1 MERNQF
7 IQDISLIYGKVT
19 EQIFFQ
25 IRELIV
31 NSLMFVEKQLVDISD
46 HPNLKEYFYHLFSNE
61 IVKNIEQIKNIS
73 QESLLTLLYYYSEF
87 LSNIID
93 IIQPFEPSLTKS
105 LFNEIFVPSLFSDK
119 LLTSE
124 YFDVFIKNNGNILST
139 ERVVQ
144 EIQELNYKSVFLL
157 IPPLLSDETIWEST
171 YQNQTTIDNLLK
183 NKNIYTIKFQFDPA
197 KTIQENSQIL
207 YSILKDIF
215 DNLEKKI
222 QFNVIAFSTGNYII
236 RYLINYYNDFFINK
250 FYNLIMINSPE
261 LGVKLERFI
270 LWAGFLY
277 KYAPKTSINIL
288 KILTDENFKIINDF
302 DNSILFSKQFLQ
314 KEKEIF
320 KQYKI
325 NKIYSLITENNSMW
339 SPWLGDGLIE
349 EPSLS
354 FHNEDISEKN
364 ISIING
370 TSHLQIIPSAEL
382 RNILHQII

>member
-46 HPNLKEYFYHLFSNE
+46 HPNLKEYFHHLFSNE

-105 LFNEIFVPSLFSDK
+105 LFNEIFLPSLFSDK

-124 YFDVFIKNNGNILST
+124 YFDVFIKNNGYILST

-144 EIQELNYKSVFLL
+144 EIHELNYKSVFLL

>member
-46 HPNLKEYFYHLFSNE
+46 HPNLKEYFHHLFSNE

-105 LFNEIFVPSLFSDK
+105 LFNEIFLPSLFSDK

-183 NKNIYTIKFQFDPA
+183 NKNIYTIKFQFDPT
-197 KTIQENSQIL
+197 KTIQENSQIF

-277 KYAPKTSINIL
+277 KYDPKTSIKIL

-320 KQYKI
+320 KQYNI

-364 ISIING
+364 ISTING

>member
-1 MERNQF
+1 MERNQI

-46 HPNLKEYFYHLFSNE
+46 HPNLKEYFHHLFSNE
-61 IVKNIEQIKNIS
+61 IVKNIGQIKNIS

-105 LFNEIFVPSLFSDK
+105 LFNEIFLPSLFSDK

-277 KYAPKTSINIL
+277 KYDPKTSIKIL

-370 TSHLQIIPSAEL
+370 TFHLQIIPSAEL

>member
-1 MERNQF
+1 MERNQI

-46 HPNLKEYFYHLFSNE
+46 HPNLKEYFHHLFSNE
-61 IVKNIEQIKNIS
+61 IVKNIGQIKNIS

-105 LFNEIFVPSLFSDK
+105 LFNEIFLPSLFSDK

-277 KYAPKTSINIL
+277 KYDPKTSIKIL

-320 KQYKI
+320 KQYNI

-370 TSHLQIIPSAEL
+370 TFHLQIIPSAEL

>member
-105 LFNEIFVPSLFSDK
+105 LFNEIFLPSLFSDK

>member
-46 HPNLKEYFYHLFSNE
+46 HPNLKEYFHHLFSNE

-105 LFNEIFVPSLFSDK
+105 LFNEIFLPSLFSDK

-183 NKNIYTIKFQFDPA
+183 NKNIYTIKFQFDPT
-197 KTIQENSQIL
+197 KTIQENSQIF

-277 KYAPKTSINIL
+277 KYDPKTSINIL

-320 KQYKI
+320 KQYNI
-325 NKIYSLITENNSMW
+325 NKIYSLITENNSML

-364 ISIING
+364 ISTING

>member
-105 LFNEIFVPSLFSDK
+105 LFNEIFLPSLFSDK

-124 YFDVFIKNNGNILST
+124 YFDVFIKNNGYILST

-144 EIQELNYKSVFLL
+144 EIHELNYKSVFLL

>member
-105 LFNEIFVPSLFSDK
+105 LFNEIFLPSLFSDK

-261 LGVKLERFI
+261 LGVKLERII

-364 ISIING
+364 ISTING

>member
-105 LFNEIFVPSLFSDK
+105 LFNEIFLPSLFSDK

-197 KTIQENSQIL
+197 KTIQENSQIF

-270 LWAGFLY
+270 LWAGSLY
-277 KYAPKTSINIL
+277 KYDPKTSIKIL
-288 KILTDENFKIINDF
+288 KILTDENFKIIKDF

-320 KQYKI
+320 KQYNI

>member
-46 HPNLKEYFYHLFSNE
+46 HPNLKEYFHHLFSNE

-105 LFNEIFVPSLFSDK
+105 LFNEIFLPSLFSDK

-183 NKNIYTIKFQFDPA
+183 NKNIYTIKFQFDPT
-197 KTIQENSQIL
+197 KTIQENSQIF

-277 KYAPKTSINIL
+277 KYDPKTSINIL

-320 KQYKI
+320 KQYNI

>member
-46 HPNLKEYFYHLFSNE
+46 HPNLKEYFHHLFSNE

-105 LFNEIFVPSLFSDK
+105 LFNEIFLPSLFSDK

-197 KTIQENSQIL
+197 KTIQENSQIF

-236 RYLINYYNDFFINK
+236 RYLINYYNDFFN
-250 FYNLIMINSPE
+250 
-261 LGVKLERFI
+261 FI
-270 LWAGFLY
+270 
-277 KYAPKTSINIL
+277 
-288 KILTDENFKIINDF
+288 
-302 DNSILFSKQFLQ
+302 
-314 KEKEIF
+314 
-320 KQYKI
+320 
-325 NKIYSLITENNSMW
+325 
-339 SPWLGDGLIE
+339 
-349 EPSLS
+349 
-354 FHNEDISEKN
+354 
-364 ISIING
+364 
-370 TSHLQIIPSAEL
+370 
-382 RNILHQII
+382 

>member
-46 HPNLKEYFYHLFSNE
+46 HPNLKEYFHHLFSNE

-105 LFNEIFVPSLFSDK
+105 LFNEIFLPSLFSDK

-124 YFDVFIKNNGNILST
+124 YFDVFIKNNGYILST

-144 EIQELNYKSVFLL
+144 EIHELNYKSVFLL

-277 KYAPKTSINIL
+277 KYDPKTSINIL

>member
-46 HPNLKEYFYHLFSNE
+46 HPNLKEYFHHLFSNE

-105 LFNEIFVPSLFSDK
+105 LFNEIFLPSLFSDK

-183 NKNIYTIKFQFDPA
+183 NKNIYTIKFQFDPT
-197 KTIQENSQIL
+197 KTIQENSQIF

-277 KYAPKTSINIL
+277 KYDPKTSINIL

-320 KQYKI
+320 KQYNI

-364 ISIING
+364 ISTING

>member
-46 HPNLKEYFYHLFSNE
+46 HPNLKEYFHHLFSNE

-105 LFNEIFVPSLFSDK
+105 LFNEIFLPSLFSDK

-183 NKNIYTIKFQFDPA
+183 NKNIYTIKFQFDPT
-197 KTIQENSQIL
+197 KTIQENSQIF

-277 KYAPKTSINIL
+277 KYDPKTSINIL

-364 ISIING
+364 ISTING

>member
-7 IQDISLIYGKVT
+7 IQDITLIYGKVT

-46 HPNLKEYFYHLFSNE
+46 HPNLKEYFHHLFSNE

-105 LFNEIFVPSLFSDK
+105 LFNEIFLPSLFSDK

-270 LWAGFLY
+270 LWAGSLY
-277 KYAPKTSINIL
+277 KYDPKTSIKIL
-288 KILTDENFKIINDF
+288 KILTDENFKIIKDF

-320 KQYKI
+320 KQYNI

>member
-46 HPNLKEYFYHLFSNE
+46 HPNLKEYFHHLFSNE

-93 IIQPFEPSLTKS
+93 IIQPFEPFLTKS
-105 LFNEIFVPSLFSDK
+105 LFNEIFLPSLFSDK

-183 NKNIYTIKFQFDPA
+183 NKNIYTIKFQFDPT
-197 KTIQENSQIL
+197 KTIQENSQIF

-261 LGVKLERFI
+261 LGVKLERII

-277 KYAPKTSINIL
+277 KYDPKTSIKTL

>member
-46 HPNLKEYFYHLFSNE
+46 HPNLKEYFHHLFSNE

-139 ERVVQ
+139 ERVVH

-157 IPPLLSDETIWEST
+157 IPPLLSDETFWEST

-183 NKNIYTIKFQFDPA
+183 NKNIYTIKFQFDPT

-277 KYAPKTSINIL
+277 KYDPKTSINIL

-320 KQYKI
+320 KQYNI